1 VGRALGDTAENLWGL
16 AITATVGFAVGFR
29 VHGSVAEALVAFGL
43 LIVLGFAFEW
53 VFITLG
59 MMAGNAQAGQGFALL
74 IFPLTFVSSAYVPVE
89 SMPGWLQAFAEHQPI
104 TVIADAVRALAL
116 GDAGQKLLEPSTS
129 WYVGRSLLWGDGVG
143 GGLRPAGDR
152 SLPPWLMVLGPCAAR
167 HQK

>member
-29 VHGSVAEALVAFGL
+29 IHGSVAEALVAFGL

-104 TVIADAVRALAL
+104 TVMADAVRALTL

-129 WYVGRSLLWGDGVG
+129 WYVGRSLLWATALVAVFAP
-143 GGLRPAGDR
+143 LAI
-152 SLPPWLMVLGPCAAR
+152 AR
-167 HQK
+167 FRRG